1 LKDFVKPSRN
11 ENVLFRQQVD
21 TLEDTVRILEK
32 DNEWLLSAGDAGKDQ
47 NVDMERYR
55 QLKAEIKMKKEAKE
69 RIIASGFP
77 EFKAY
82 TRI

>member
-21 TLEDTVRILEK
+21 TLEDTLRILEK

-69 RIIASGFP
+69 RIIASAFP

>member
-1 LKDFVKPSRN
+1 MKPSRN

-32 DNEWLLSAGDAGKDQ
+32 DNEWLLSAGDACKDQ

-55 QLKAEIKMKKEAKE
+55 QLKAEIKLKKEAKE
-69 RIIASGFP
+69 RIIASAFP